1 MREEKVHLA
10 LDGIRLTDA
19 RAATEVRLADLPGVW
34 VLTLLRHR
42 Y

>member
-1 MREEKVHLA
+1 MRDEKVNLA
-10 LDGIRLTDA
+10 LDRIRLTDA
-19 RAATEVRLADLPGVW
+19 RAGTEVRLADLPGVW